1 MYLTEKGERERG
13 LLNPPQPH
21 WGAARGRRMRRSRE
35 GFIMFGTGAGGE
47 ILGKTKEGKI
57 CYRGSEVGEMNG
69 FGVVGINGDV
79 MGS

>member
-1 MYLTEKGERERG
+1 MGE
-13 LLNPPQPH
+13 
-21 WGAARGRRMRRSRE
+21 GAPEPTPTPLG
-35 GFIMFGTGAGGE
+35 GGE
-47 ILGKTKEGKI
+47 GQEQENEQGGVLHGGLGGILGQKKGKI